1 MAYGSS
7 SAISYLGVQ
16 ATGAM
21 EDGTGFAIGT
31 KELVAL
37 TKAEANG
44 HIQLTANVKAAGGS
58 VDTLCNRDISGSGAF
73 TGVVPAVYTSTVG
86 SGLGMDRLNAHTSL
100 MFGTGPIQMAQTFF
114 ISNSLVSTSKRID
127 IDR

>member
-7 SAISYLGVQ
+7 AGISYLG
-16 ATGAM
+16 AMASGAM
-21 EDGTGFAIGT
+21 EDGNGLAPGT

-58 VDTLCNRDISGSGAF
+58 VDTLCNRDISGFGAF
-73 TGVVPAVYTSTVG
+73 TGVVPATYT
-86 SGLGMDRLNAHTSL
+86 LSL
-100 MFGTGPIQMAQTFF
+100 IH
-114 ISNSLVSTSKRID
+114 I
-127 IDR
+127 

>member
-31 KELVAL
+31 KEQLIPKRPE
-37 TKAEANG
+37 TK
-44 HIQLTANVKAAGGS
+44 IIK
-58 VDTLCNRDISGSGAF
+58 
-73 TGVVPAVYTSTVG
+73 
-86 SGLGMDRLNAHTSL
+86 
-100 MFGTGPIQMAQTFF
+100 
-114 ISNSLVSTSKRID
+114 
-127 IDR
+127 

>member
-7 SAISYLGVQ
+7 SQISYLGTM
-16 ATGAM
+16 ATGAL
-21 EDGTGFAIGT
+21 EDGNGLTQGT

-44 HIQLTANVKAAGGS
+44 HITLTTNVKSAGGS

-73 TGVVPAVYTSTVG
+73 TGVVP
-86 SGLGMDRLNAHTSL
+86 
-100 MFGTGPIQMAQTFF
+100 
-114 ISNSLVSTSKRID
+114 SKYKHSWCRT
-127 IDR
+127 RNGQA